1 MFRGNPV
8 LQDYSR
14 MLLNHSNYSGT
25 VSTTTDIFTR
35 NPCGGCPFGNI
46 SLCRYKESA
55 PIVPSSA
62 LKRTTDVFLST
73 LKNPLNF
80 PSSTIQ
86 FTSLKLVKRKK
97 RGVLVI
103 SEFPS
108 STNFVDDYSVCPS
121 PLPLVAPFSF
131 VAFLDFDAFLD
142 FYTAPSQL

>member
-46 SLCRYKESA
+46 SLCRYNESA
-55 PIVPSSA
+55 PSVPSSA
-62 LKRTTDVFLST
+62 LKRTTEVFLST
-73 LKNPLNF
+73 LKNPVNLPN
-80 PSSTIQ
+80 SANHI
-86 FTSLKLVKRKK
+86 TSLKLVKRKK

-108 STNFVDDYSVCPS
+108 DMLFVDDYSVCPS
-121 PLPLVAPFSF
+121 QLPL
-131 VAFLDFDAFLD
+131 
-142 FYTAPSQL
+142 